1 MSTPLSEYW
10 LGVEINGQHCA
21 ISARQIY
28 ASFICKQP
36 LQSANILRLDGV
48 VVHEGEPV
56 YLKPHHV
63 LLKPVQ
69 AALTQGAWSRD
80 CEDPSWVIVLK
91 ERGRMGLGFRVHKI
105 AGPFHVAMNEGAN
118 SVHYGGLDYSI
129 VKVLTN

>member
-36 LQSANILRLDGV
+36 LQSANVLRLDGI

-69 AALTQGAWSRD
+69 AALTQGAWGRD
-80 CEDPSWVIVLK
+80 CENPSWVIVLK
-91 ERGRMGLGFRVHKI
+91 ERGVWALDLRFIKLRGLFMW
-105 AGPFHVAMNEGAN
+105 P
-118 SVHYGGLDYSI
+118 
-129 VKVLTN
+129 

>member
-1 MSTPLSEYW
+1 
-10 LGVEINGQHCA
+10 
-21 ISARQIY
+21 
-28 ASFICKQP
+28 
-36 LQSANILRLDGV
+36 LQSANVLRLDGI

>member
-36 LQSANILRLDGV
+36 LQSANVLRLDGI

-91 ERGRMGLGFRVHKI
+91 
-105 AGPFHVAMNEGAN
+105 GPGSVLNLLKLILPTTTWPGSKKLFDVALTK
-118 SVHYGGLDYSI
+118 LDMLI
-129 VKVLTN
+129 

>member
-1 MSTPLSEYW
+1 MGSIVRS
-10 LGVEINGQHCA
+10 QHGKFMPALFANSLCSLR
-21 ISARQIY
+21 ISCGLTA
-28 ASFICKQP
+28 
-36 LQSANILRLDGV
+36 L
-48 VVHEGEPV
+48 VHEGEPV